1 MANNEYFDIQQLNK
15 SYDDAIFAKAKE
27 IRKSAAERFASKY
40 EIADSDRN
48 AIKSSML
55 NSVLERNPFDNAE
68 KVLVFNAFLTEK
80 TCAELLENYGDNP
93 IEMIGLYANVVELGA
108 REFIDPDD
116 TSVVH
121 KHLGAAKNN
130 GFFFTPPS
138 VAIRMVLASMNENPG
153 ARSVF
158 DPAAGVGVFLAYSIL
173 LNERIE
179 CVQGIEIDA
188 LTAILARNL
197 LSKGKE
203 IKGTDIAIDVRCT
216 DFFEYFDSEREET
229 FDSIIMNPPY
239 GNIKFLASDLTDIS
253 TRADLSQEER
263 IELGNKIRQDT
274 MNRSTRLRERFS
286 SYGMAKGT
294 LEYSKLFMAA
304 ALDLLSDTGTVVA
317 ITPSSWLGDETS
329 TAFRK
334 TIILKGLLHGI
345 WIIPEIAKL
354 FKGVNQPTAVSIL
367 GKEPVSVISV
377 SNPVYR
383 IEEVDSIKT
392 SLSLQSVI
400 AVSGEKL
407 KFPKCDG
414 KSMRILV
421 KLQTLGKFKDIDE
434 LVNARGE
441 LDLTQYKQFVS
452 KSDTGHRLIRGDHI
466 RGWELGSVND
476 SGKDG
481 YVRYEGFIE
490 AIANSSKAEYI
501 NCSRIAI
508 PQCSY
513 LQKKKRIEAAIVPKN
528 SILAN
533 SCDFVA
539 INSTDQKDEKE
550 FYYWIFLNSY
560 TVEWEFRIFSYNN
573 HVANSEL
580 SELTCLPYAS
590 LQTTN
595 CSKLKLLMQRNGE
608 DRYSY
613 FDAFIAVIAGLS
625 KDDYSVILQNVEAS
639 EMEKCLEAYD
649 EIQDEKQIEFANHQM
664 PSLSKLDKQIIS
676 YVEPGGNWT
685 SIPESVPSKRLDQIR
700 AMAKTR
706 GMVRTTYYSRLKY
719 TQPSYTIST
728 YFNRPGNGANIHP
741 WEDRTLS
748 SREAARLQSFPD
760 SFKFLGN
767 EAAVR
772 TQIGNAVPPL
782 LGYAIGKSIEKAVG
796 RTVKFCDVFA
806 GAGGLSYGMELA
818 GFNGVAAI
826 ELNKDAAK
834 TYSANHENNIT
845 MVVCDIN
852 NESVQSEFISAIE
865 KGISPDEPWVMVGGP
880 PCQGFS
886 TAGYR
891 DENDIRNKLVDSYL
905 KLIQRVQPTIVV
917 MENVQGILSM
927 KGGKVIE
934 GVYASLSKLGYKLNA
949 EPWVLDAEMYGVP
962 QMRRR
967 VIIVASKDEKYL
979 PSVPEALFEKCLGR
993 RETNDG
999 QTSLSFHRY
1008 PVTVGEAFWGLPALM
1023 PVNTYFP
1030 KDAVIDPTYSK
1041 WCSGEISTEEFLE
1054 IRWDYEKIS
1063 VNTIFY
1069 DKK

>member
-1 MANNEYFDIQQLNK
+1 MANNEYFNIQQLNK
-15 SYDDAIFAKAKE
+15 DYDDTVFAKAKE
-27 IRKSAAERFASKY
+27 LRKSIAERYVSKY
-40 EIADSDRN
+40 EFSDSDRY
-48 AIKSSML
+48 AIKNSML
-55 NSVLERNPFDNAE
+55 NSVLERKPFENTE
-68 KVLVFNAFLTEK
+68 EVLAFNSFLTK
-80 TCAELLENYGDNP
+80 QTCAELLKNYTDNP

-108 REFIDPDD
+108 REFINPYDIG
-116 TSVVH
+116 VVY
-121 KHLGAAKNN
+121 KHLGAAKDS
-130 GFFFTPPS
+130 GYFFTPPS
-138 VAIRMVLASMNENPG
+138 VAIRMVLASIRENPK
-153 ARSVF
+153 ARSLF
-158 DPAAGVGVFLAYSIL
+158 DPATGVGVFLAYSIL

-179 CVQGIEIDA
+179 CVRGIEIDD
-188 LTAILARNL
+188 LTAKLAQNL
-197 LSKGKE
+197 LEKVREISGKNIE
-203 IKGTDIAIDVRCT
+203 IDIQCM
-216 DFFEYFDSEREET
+216 DFFEYFDSHRGET
-229 FDSIIMNPPY
+229 ADSIIMNPPY

-253 TRADLSQEER
+253 TRADLSKEER
-263 IELGNKIRQDT
+263 TELGNKIRRNT
-274 MNRSTRLRERFS
+274 LSRATRLRERFAP
-286 SYGMAKGT
+286 YGMARGT

-304 ALDLLSDTGTVVA
+304 ALEILSGTGTVVA

-329 TAFRK
+329 TEFRK
-334 TIILKGLLHGI
+334 TIIYNGFLHGV

-354 FKGVNQPTAVSIL
+354 FKGVNQPTAISIL
-367 GKEPVSVISV
+367 GKNPTNVISV
-377 SNPVYR
+377 SNPVYK
-383 IEEVDSIKT
+383 IEEVDSIRT
-392 SLSLQSVI
+392 SLSLQSI
-400 AVSGEKL
+400 ISVSGDKL
-407 KFPKCDG
+407 KFPKCDE

-421 KLQTLGKFKDIDE
+421 KLQGLGKFKEIEDI
-434 LVNARGE
+434 VNARGE

-466 RGWELGSVND
+466 HGWELGSAND
-476 SGKDG
+476 SEKDG
-481 YVRYEGFIE
+481 YVEYDGFIE
-490 AIANSSKAEYI
+490 AISNSSKARYV
-501 NCSRIAI
+501 NFSRIAI

-513 LQKKKRIEAAIVPKN
+513 LQKKKRIEAAIVPQN

-539 INSTDQKDEKE
+539 ISGVKDKNEKE

-580 SELTCLPYAS
+580 SELTCLPFAA
-590 LQTTN
+590 LDEEER
-595 CSKLKLLMQRNGE
+595 LKIKQLMERHDE
-608 DRYSY
+608 DRYSC
-613 FDAFIAVIAGLS
+613 FDAFIAIVSGLN
-625 KDDYSVILQNVEAS
+625 KEEYSVILQNTEAID
-639 EMEKCLEAYD
+639 MEKCLKAYD
-649 EIQDEKQIEFANHQM
+649 EMQDKKQIEFTNHQM
-664 PSLSKLDKQIIS
+664 PSLSKLDKQMIS

-748 SREAARLQSFPD
+748 CREAARLQSFPD
-760 SFKFLGN
+760 SFEFLGN

-782 LGYAIGKSIEKAVG
+782 LGYAIGKAIEKVVG
-796 RTVKFCDVFA
+796 RPVKFCDVFA

-818 GFNGVAAI
+818 AFNGVAAI

-834 TYSANHENNIT
+834 TYSANHMKNIE
-845 MVVCDIN
+845 MIVGDIN
-852 NESVQSEFISAIE
+852 NDSVQSEFISAIE
-865 KGISPDEPWVMVGGP
+865 KGISPEEPWVMVGGP

-905 KLIQRVQPTIVV
+905 KLIQRVKPTIVV

-949 EPWVLDAEMYGVP
+949 SPWVLDAEMYGVP

-967 VIIVASKDEKYL
+967 VIIVAAKEEKYL

-999 QTSLSFHRY
+999 QTVLSFHRY
-1008 PVTVGEAFWGLPALM
+1008 PVTVGEAFYGLPSLM
-1023 PVNTYFP
+1023 PDNSYFP
-1030 KDAVIDPTYSK
+1030 KDAVIDTTYSK
-1041 WCSGEISTEEFLE
+1041 WCRGEISVEEFLK
-1054 IRWDYEKIS
+1054 IRSKA
-1063 VNTIFY
+1063 
-1069 DKK
+1069 